1 MNIHESKDL
10 LDFFFYS
17 LFLSLSHMLFTL
29 RENDFIELDSKLPEQ
44 EISAGTFLKS
54 IIKIV
59 IALAFYIVIYIVI
72 YMVDE
77 EMIDLLERCH
87 LILSVIFKI
96 FFKCS

>member
-1 MNIHESKDL
+1 MDPELSEQEV
-10 LDFFFYS
+10 S
-17 LFLSLSHMLFTL
+17 ARTLFL
-29 RENDFIELDSKLPEQ
+29 
-44 EISAGTFLKS
+44 S

-59 IALAFYIVIYIVI
+59 SALAFYIVIHIVI

-96 FFKCS
+96 FFKCA

>member
-1 MNIHESKDL
+1 
-10 LDFFFYS
+10 
-17 LFLSLSHMLFTL
+17 MLFTL
-29 RENDFIELDSKLPEQ
+29 REYNFIKLDSKLSEQ
-44 EISAGTFLKS
+44 EISACTFLKS

>member
-1 MNIHESKDL
+1 
-10 LDFFFYS
+10 
-17 LFLSLSHMLFTL
+17 MLFTL
-29 RENDFIELDSKLPEQ
+29 RENYFIKLDPKLSEQ
-44 EISAGTFLKS
+44 EISACTFLKS

-96 FFKCS
+96 FFKCA